1 MKLKK
6 VYLAI
11 DAHARNCVLGS
22 MNSKGEFL
30 SSWRFETS
38 EKELI
43 KHVSNIGA
51 VKKIL
56 VVEEGPLAYWI
67 AQTLKPYTTEI
78 VISDPRE
85 TPLISR
91 NAMKRDKLDVKNLC
105 RLLRLGELKKVYHPD
120 EDHRAIFKATVQQ
133 YIDFRKQE
141 VSLKLKIKAKYRGW
155 GVQDVEGKRVYN
167 LEKRDEHLK
176 KVKSLEIR
184 NQLERLYCMLETALD
199 MQTKSLA
206 EARRLA
212 RRYPEIKQFINIPGV
227 GIIGAL
233 VFDAYIQNPDRFASK
248 SRLWRYAK
256 LAVTDRSSDGK
267 QLGFKRIDKAGNS
280 ELKAM
285 SYRAFLG
292 AMQTKFSNE
301 VRQYYEKSLQRT
313 KNQTH
318 ARLNT
323 QRKILSV
330 LHGIWRKKEV
340 YRPELFLGLT

>member
-11 DAHARNCVLGS
+11 DAHARNCVLGC
-22 MNSKGEFL
+22 MNSSGEFL
-30 SSWRFETS
+30 GSWRFATC

-43 KHVSNIGA
+43 KHICNIESA
-51 VKKIL
+51 KKLLAI
-56 VVEEGPLAYWI
+56 EEGPLSYWI

-78 VISDPRE
+78 IISDPRE

-91 NAMKRDKLDVKNLC
+91 NAMKRDALDVKNLC

-120 EDHRAIFKATVQQ
+120 EDHRAVFKAAVQQ

-141 VSLKLKIKAKYRGW
+141 TAIKHKIKAKYRGW
-155 GVQDVEGKRVYN
+155 GIQDVDGKRVYN
-167 LEKRDEHLK
+167 LEKRETYLK
-176 KVKSLEIR
+176 KVKAPSIR
-184 NQLERLYCMLETALD
+184 NQLERLYRMLETALD
-199 MQTKSLA
+199 MQAKTLSEARSLA
-206 EARRLA
+206 S
-212 RRYPEIKQFINIPGV
+212 RYPEIKQFMNVPGV

-233 VFDAYIQNPDRFASK
+233 IFDAYIQNPDRFGTK

-267 QLGFKRIDKAGNS
+267 PLGFKRLDRNGNS

-292 AMQTKFSNE
+292 AMQTKSSNE
-301 VRQYYEKSLQRT
+301 VKQYYERSLQHT

-318 ARLNT
+318 SRLNT

-330 LHGIWRKKEV
+330 LHGIWKRKEV
-340 YRPELFLGLT
+340 YRPEAFLGLT